1 MWKNKVN
8 EMTVLHALLIG
19 LLTGTMGTTGVYA
32 WLSKKKDPTD
42 QVLQNQGEVLKDLAE
57 IQMSIHQGDQEIKK
71 NLTSTDLLKVSCSQ
85 EWMVDHG
92 PLLCREMFCRLQT
105 REGDGASQ
113 VECEQIANLANSLT
127 MIKECQA
134 TGIQL
139 EECVEIVGK
148 RK

>member
-1 MWKNKVN
+1 
-8 EMTVLHALLIG
+8 MTIGYAVLIG
-19 LLTGTMGTTGVYA
+19 LLTGTMGTTGVFL
-32 WLSKKKDPTD
+32 WIQKKQDPTE

-57 IQMSIHQGDQEIKK
+57 IQMSIHQGELDIKK
-71 NLTSTDLLKVSCSQ
+71 NLTSTDLLQVSCSQ
-85 EWMVDHG
+85 DWMADHG

-127 MIKECQA
+127 MIKECQD

-139 EECVEIVGK
+139 EECVGIVGK